1 MSLIDRGDYSIYG
14 VKKVK
19 SVSSFIKMHALKS
32 AKSRSVI
39 MKADSTTLLNFIKDN
54 QKNQFVIPIYQRL
67 YSWEKE
73 QCKELWDDIIKIGGD
88 DKMDGHFIGS
98 ILYML
103 DSITHSNNTL
113 LIIDGQ
119 QRLTTITLLLTALR
133 DHLNDEDEFLKK
145 FSYQKIEN
153 DYLIN
158 SDKDGDKKFRLILS
172 ESDKDTLLYLIDKD
186 RRKPSEL
193 SSKIVEN
200 FKLFEEWVSKNTN
213 KLETIFKG
221 LDKLMIVEIA
231 LEKGKDDPQL
241 IFESMNSKG
250 IELTQTDLIRNYIV
264 METEIEKQEGFYNK
278 YWGAME
284 EEFKQNKK
292 WFDRFVRHYLTI
304 KTREIPNVNKVYAA
318 LKDYWQKEGIGIED
332 LLKDLQKYCGYF
344 CQIVFKKEADKDLNK
359 ALGFLVDLEM
369 DVIYPLLLEL
379 YSDYK
384 GGVLSKA
391 DFIPIIAL
399 IESYICRRAVCGLG
413 TNSLNKV
420 FPSFT
425 RYIQKDEY
433 FKSLKAHFGYLT
445 EQQRFPNN
453 DEFKDRFITINFYKF
468 QKNGYFF
475 ERLENFDTK
484 EPVNTKGL
492 TVEHIMPQ
500 TLTEDTEDTEEW
512 KRDLGENFQEIHDK
526 YLHTIGNLTLTGYNP
541 EYSNKS
547 FQEKQGMEKGFKDSP
562 LRLNQDLKDLESF
575 GEEEI
580 KKRANDLVDLA
591 LKIWTYPKLDAET
604 LEKYKPKKDKKEK
617 KVYDLSSYKFGSH
630 SRELFDI
637 LSKKIKAL
645 DERITENFNQDYIS
659 YKFGKNFVDI
669 VVQSKD
675 LKLYLNMKFNELQDE
690 KNLARDMTNKGH
702 LGNGNIEVK
711 LETKENI
718 PYCLGLI
725 KQALEKQMGGR
736 NRQ

>member
-1 MSLIDRGDYSIYG
+1 
-14 VKKVK
+14 
-19 SVSSFIKMHALKS
+19 
-32 AKSRSVI
+32 
-39 MKADSTTLLNFIKDN
+39 MKADATTLLKFIKDN
-54 QKNQFVIPIYQRL
+54 QKNQLVIPIYQRL
-67 YSWEKE
+67 YSWEKK
-73 QCKELWDDIIKIGGD
+73 QCKQLWDDIIKIGGD
-88 DKMDGHFIGS
+88 DKMDGYFIGS
-98 ILYML
+98 ILYVL
-103 DSITHSNNTL
+103 DRITHSDNTL

-133 DHLNDEDEFLKK
+133 DHWSDKRKE
-145 FSYQKIEN
+145 IEN
-153 DYLIN
+153 HYLIN
-158 SDKDGDKKFRLILS
+158 SNRDGDKKFGLILS
-172 ESDKDTLLYLIDKD
+172 ESDKDTLLSLIDKD
-186 RRKPSEL
+186 KRKPSEP

-200 FKLFEEWVSKNTN
+200 FKLFEEWVSNTDE
-213 KLETIFKG
+213 LETIFKG
-221 LDKLMIVEIA
+221 LEKLMIVEIA

-264 METEIEKQEGFYNK
+264 METEIEKREVFYNK
-278 YWGAME
+278 YWRAME

-304 KTREIPNVNKVYAA
+304 KTREIPNINKVYVA
-318 LKDYWQKEGIGIED
+318 LKDYRQKEGIGIED

-344 CQIVFKKEADKDLNK
+344 CRIVFKKEDDKDLNK

-391 DFIPIIAL
+391 DFRRSIAL

-425 RYIQKDEY
+425 KHIQKDEY

-445 EQQRFPNN
+445 EKQRFPNN
-453 DEFKDRFITINFYKF
+453 DEFKDCFITIDFYHFK
-468 QKNGYFF
+468 KNRYFF
-475 ERLENFDTK
+475 ERLENFDRK
-484 EPVNTKGL
+484 ERVYTHEY
-492 TVEHIMPQ
+492 TTEHIMSQ
-500 TLTEDTEDTEEW
+500 KLKEECE
-512 KRDLGENFQEIHDK
+512 KDLGENFQEIHDK
-526 YLHTIGNLTLTGYNP
+526 YLHTIGNLTLTGYNS
-541 EYSNKS
+541 EYKNKS
-547 FQEKQGMEKGFKDSP
+547 FQKKQGMEKGFKDSP
-562 LRLNQDLKDLESF
+562 LRLNQSLRDLKSF

-580 KKRANDLVDLA
+580 KKRANDLADLA

-604 LEKYKPKKDKKEK
+604 LEKYKPKKPKKEK
-617 KVYDLSSYKFGSH
+617 KVYDLSFYKFGSH

-637 LSKKIKAL
+637 LSKGIKAL
-645 DERITENFNQDYIS
+645 DEKILEKFNKMCIS
-659 YKFGKNFVDI
+659 YKFDTNFVSI
-669 VVQSKD
+669 VP
-675 LKLYLNMKFNELQDE
+675 LKNGGLNLYLNMPFYELQDE
-690 KNLARDMTNKGH
+690 KNLAKKAKGNY
-702 LGNGNIEVK
+702 GNGDIEVK

>member
-1 MSLIDRGDYSIYG
+1 MEAY
-14 VKKVK
+14 
-19 SVSSFIKMHALKS
+19 A
-32 AKSRSVI
+32 
-39 MKADSTTLLNFIKDN
+39 TTLLNFIKDN
-54 QKNQFVIPIYQRL
+54 QKNQLVIPIYQRL

-73 QCKELWDDIIKIGGD
+73 QCKQLWDDIIKIGGN

-98 ILYML
+98 ILYVL
-103 DSITHSNNTL
+103 DGITHSNNAL

-119 QRLTTITLLLTALR
+119 QRLTTITLLLIALR
-133 DHLNDEDEFLKK
+133 DYSNDEVKRKK
-145 FSYQKIEN
+145 MES
-153 DYLIN
+153 YLIN
-158 SDKDGDKKFRLILS
+158 SGNDGDKKFRLILS
-172 ESDKDTLLYLIDKD
+172 ESDKDTLLSLIDKD
-186 RRKPSEL
+186 RRKPSEPSL
-193 SSKIVEN
+193 KIVEN
-200 FKLFEEWVSKNTN
+200 FKLFEEWIRKNTD

-221 LDKLMIVEIA
+221 LEKLMIVWIA
-231 LEKGKDDPQL
+231 LKKEKDDPQL

-250 IELTQTDLIRNYIV
+250 IELTQTDLIRNYII
-264 METEIEKQEGFYNK
+264 METEIEKQEGFYNQ
-278 YWGAME
+278 YWRAME
-284 EEFKQNKK
+284 EEFKQNEK
-292 WFDRFVRHYLTI
+292 WFDRFIRHYLTI
-304 KTREIPNVNKVYAA
+304 KTREIPNINKVYTAF
-318 LKDYWQKEGIGIED
+318 KDYWQKEGIGIED

-344 CQIVFKKEADKDLNK
+344 CRIVFKKEANKDLNK

-379 YSDYK
+379 YSDYSD
-384 GGVLSKA
+384 GVLSKA

-425 RYIQKDEY
+425 KHIQKDEY
-433 FKSLKAHFGYLT
+433 FESLKAHFGSLT
-445 EQQRFPNN
+445 NNQKFPND
-453 DEFKDRFITINFYKF
+453 DEFKDRLITIAFYNKF
-468 QKNGYFF
+468 KKKTKCFL

-484 EPVNTKGL
+484 EPVDTQKC
-492 TVEHIMPQ
+492 TTEHIMPQ
-500 TLTEDTEDTEEW
+500 KFTEEW
-512 KRDLGENFQEIHDK
+512 ERDLGENFQAIHDK

-541 EYSNKS
+541 EYRNKS
-547 FQEKQGMEKGFKDSP
+547 FQEKRDMEKGFKDSP
-562 LRLNQDLKDLESF
+562 LRLNQGLRDLKSF

-580 KKRANDLVDLA
+580 KKRANDLADLA
-591 LKIWTYPKLDAET
+591 LKIWIYPNLNAET

-617 KVYDLSSYKFGSH
+617 KVYDLNSYKFGSH

-637 LSKKIKAL
+637 LSKEIKVL
-645 DERITENFNQDYIS
+645 DEKITESFMKAYIA
-659 YKFGKNFVDI
+659 YKFKTNFVDI
-669 VVQSKD
+669 VVQTKD

-690 KNLARDMTNKGH
+690 KNLASDATNKH
-702 LGNGNIEVK
+702 HNGNGNIEVK

>member
-1 MSLIDRGDYSIYG
+1 ME
-14 VKKVK
+14 
-19 SVSSFIKMHALKS
+19 
-32 AKSRSVI
+32 AK
-39 MKADSTTLLNFIKDN
+39 ATTLLEFIRES
-54 QKNQFVIPIYQRL
+54 QTNQFVIPIYQRL
-67 YSWEKE
+67 YSWKKE
-73 QCKELWDDIIKIGGD
+73 QCEQLWDDIIKIGGN
-88 DKMDGHFIGS
+88 DKMNGHFIGS
-98 ILYML
+98 ILYVL
-103 DSITHSNNTL
+103 DGITHSNNPL

-119 QRLTTITLLLTALR
+119 QRLTTITLLLIALR
-133 DHLNDEDEFLKK
+133 DHLNDEDEFLEK
-145 FSYQKIEN
+145 FSRQKIQN
-153 DYLIN
+153 RYLIN

-172 ESDKDTLLYLIDKD
+172 ESDRDTLLSLIDKD
-186 RRKPSEL
+186 RRKPSEPSL
-193 SSKIVEN
+193 KIVEN
-200 FKLFEEWVSKNTN
+200 FKLFEEWIRKNTD

-221 LDKLMIVEIA
+221 LEKLMIVWIA

-241 IFESMNSKG
+241 IFEGMNSKG
-250 IELTQTDLIRNYIV
+250 IELTQADLIRNYIV

-278 YWGAME
+278 YWRAME

-304 KTREIPNVNKVYAA
+304 KTREIPNINKVYEAF
-318 LKDYWQKEGIGIED
+318 KDYQQKEGIEIED

-359 ALGFLVDLEM
+359 ALSFLVDLEM

-384 GGVLSKA
+384 DGVLSKQ
-391 DFIPIIAL
+391 DFISIIYL
-399 IESYICRRAVCGLG
+399 TESYICRRAVCGLG

-420 FPSFT
+420 FPSFAKH
-425 RYIQKDEY
+425 IQKDEY

-445 EQQRFPNN
+445 EKQRFPNN
-453 DEFKDRFITINFYKF
+453 DEFKKLFITIDFYHFK
-468 QKNGYFF
+468 KIKYFL
-475 ERLENFDTK
+475 ERLEKFNTE
-484 EPVNTKGL
+484 EPVDTQEC
-492 TVEHIMPQ
+492 TIEHIMPQ
-500 TLTEDTEDTEEW
+500 KLTEEW
-512 KRDLGENFQEIHDK
+512 EKDLGENFQAIHDK

-547 FQEKQGMEKGFKDSP
+547 FQEKRDMEKGFKDSP
-562 LRLNQDLKDLESF
+562 LRLNQGLRDLESF
-575 GEEEI
+575 GEERI
-580 KKRANDLVDLA
+580 KKRANDLADWA

-604 LEKYKPKKDKKEK
+604 LEEYKPKKEK

-637 LSKKIKAL
+637 LSKEIKAL
-645 DERITENFNQDYIS
+645 DEKIVENFNQDYIS
-659 YKFGKNFVDI
+659 YKFSKNFVDI
-669 VVQSKD
+669 VVQTKD

>member
-1 MSLIDRGDYSIYG
+1 MVAEATPL
-14 VKKVK
+14 
-19 SVSSFIKMHALKS
+19 LK
-32 AKSRSVI
+32 
-39 MKADSTTLLNFIKDN
+39 FIKDN
-54 QKNQFVIPIYQRL
+54 QKNQLVIPIYQRL

-73 QCKELWDDIIKIGGD
+73 QCKELWDDIIKVGGN

-98 ILYML
+98 ILYVL
-103 DSITHSNNTL
+103 DGITHSDNAL

-119 QRLTTITLLLTALR
+119 QRLTTITLLFTALR
-133 DHLNDEDEFLKK
+133 DHLNDEDEFLEK
-145 FSYQKIEN
+145 FSCQKIES

-186 RRKPSEL
+186 RRKPSEPSL
-193 SSKIVEN
+193 KIVEN
-200 FKLFEEWVSKNTN
+200 FKLFEEWVSNTN

-250 IELTQTDLIRNYIV
+250 MELTQTDLIRNYIV
-264 METEIEKQEGFYNK
+264 METEVEKREGFYNK
-278 YWGAME
+278 YWRAME
-284 EEFKQNKK
+284 EDFKQNKK
-292 WFDRFVRHYLTI
+292 LFDRFVRHYLTI
-304 KTREIPNVNKVYAA
+304 KTKIPNINKVYVA
-318 LKDYWQKEGIGIED
+318 LKDYRQKEGIGIED

-344 CQIVFKKEADKDLNK
+344 CRIVFKKEADKDLNK
-359 ALGFLVDLEM
+359 DLGFLVDLEM

-379 YSDYK
+379 YSDYSD
-384 GGVLSKA
+384 GVLSKA
-391 DFIPIIAL
+391 DFRCSIAL

-413 TNSLNKV
+413 ANSLNKV

-425 RYIQKDEY
+425 RHIQKDEY
-433 FKSLKAHFGYLT
+433 FKSLKAHFSYLT
-445 EQQRFPNN
+445 EKQRFPNN
-453 DEFKDRFITINFYKF
+453 DEFKDCFITIDFYNFKR
-468 QKNGYFF
+468 NRHFF
-475 ERLENFDTK
+475 ERLENFDRK
-484 EPVNTKGL
+484 ERVYTYEY

-500 TLTEDTEDTEEW
+500 KLEEEW
-512 KRDLGENFQEIHDK
+512 ERDLGENFQEIHNK

-547 FQEKQGMEKGFKDSP
+547 FQEKRDMEGGFKDSP
-562 LRLNQDLKDLESF
+562 LRLNQGLRGLESF
-575 GEEEI
+575 GEKEI
-580 KKRANDLVDLA
+580 EKRANDLADLA
-591 LKIWTYPKLDAET
+591 LKIWTYPNLDAET
-604 LEKYKPKKDKKEK
+604 LEKYKPKKEK
-617 KVYDLSSYKFGSH
+617 KVYDLSSYKFGSN

-637 LSKKIKAL
+637 LSKEIKAL
-645 DERITENFNQDYIS
+645 DERITEKFNKMCIS
-659 YKFGKNFVDI
+659 YKFDTNFVSI
-669 VVQSKD
+669 VP
-675 LKLYLNMKFNELQDE
+675 LKNGGLNLYLNMPFYELQDE
-690 KNLARDMTNKGH
+690 KNLARKAKGNY
-702 LGNGNIEVK
+702 GNGKIEVK

>member
-1 MSLIDRGDYSIYG
+1 
-14 VKKVK
+14 
-19 SVSSFIKMHALKS
+19 
-32 AKSRSVI
+32 
-39 MKADSTTLLNFIKDN
+39 MKAEATPLLKFIKDN
-54 QKNQFVIPIYQRL
+54 QKNQLVIPIYQRV

-73 QCKELWDDIIKIGGD
+73 QCKQLWDDIIKISGD

-98 ILYML
+98 ILYVL
-103 DSITHSNNTL
+103 DGFTHSDNTL

-133 DHLNDEDEFLKK
+133 DHCSDKRKE
-145 FSYQKIEN
+145 IEKH
-153 DYLIN
+153 YLIN

-172 ESDKDTLLYLIDKD
+172 DSDKDTLLYLIDKD
-186 RRKPSEL
+186 RRKPSES

-200 FKLFEEWVSKNTN
+200 FKLFEEWISKNTN

-221 LDKLMIVEIA
+221 LEKLIIVSIA

-250 IELTQTDLIRNYIV
+250 MELTQTDLIRNHIV
-264 METEIEKQEGFYNK
+264 METEVEKQEYFYNK
-278 YWGAME
+278 YWRAME
-284 EEFKQNKK
+284 EEFEQIEQSKKSKREDLFNK
-292 WFDRFVRHYLTI
+292 FVRHYLTI
-304 KTREIPNVNKVYAA
+304 KTGETPNIKKVYAA
-318 LKDYWQKEGIGIED
+318 FKDYRQEKGIGIED

-379 YSDYK
+379 YSDYSD
-384 GGVLSKA
+384 GVLSKA

-425 RYIQKDEY
+425 KHIQKDEY
-433 FKSLKAHFGYLT
+433 FKSLKAYFGYLT
-445 EQQRFPNN
+445 EKQRFPNN
-453 DEFKDRFITINFYKF
+453 DEFKDCFITTDFSF
-468 QKNGYFF
+468 QKKKYFF

-484 EPVNTKGL
+484 EPVNTEGL
-492 TVEHIMPQ
+492 TIEHIMPQ
-500 TLTEDTEDTEEW
+500 TLTEEW
-512 KRDLGENFQEIHDK
+512 EKDLGENFQKIHDK
-526 YLHTIGNLTLTGYNP
+526 YLHTIGNLTLTGYNQ

-547 FQEKQGMEKGFKDSP
+547 FQEKQDMEKGFKDSP
-562 LRLNQDLKDLESF
+562 LRLNQGLRDLESF

-580 KKRANDLVDLA
+580 KKRANDLADLA

-604 LEKYKPKKDKKEK
+604 LGKYKPKK
-617 KVYDLSSYKFGSH
+617 SYKFSSH

-637 LSKKIKAL
+637 LSKEIKAL
-645 DERITENFNQDYIS
+645 DERIVERFNQDYIS
-659 YKFGKNFVDI
+659 YEFSTNFVDI
-669 VVQSKD
+669 VPLNEG

-690 KNLARDMTNKGH
+690 KNLARDMTDIHH
-702 LGNGNIEVK
+702 LGNGDIEIK
-711 LETKENI
+711 LKTKENI

>member
-1 MSLIDRGDYSIYG
+1 
-14 VKKVK
+14 
-19 SVSSFIKMHALKS
+19 
-32 AKSRSVI
+32 
-39 MKADSTTLLNFIKDN
+39 MKADVTTLLNFIKDN
-54 QKNQFVIPIYQRL
+54 QKNQLVIPIYQRL

-73 QCKELWDDIIKIGGD
+73 QCKQLWDDIIKIGGN

-98 ILYML
+98 ILYVL
-103 DSITHSNNTL
+103 DDITHSDNTL

-133 DHLNDEDEFLKK
+133 DHWSDKRKEIEDH
-145 FSYQKIEN
+145 
-153 DYLIN
+153 YLIN
-158 SDKDGDKKFRLILS
+158 SDKDGDKKFKLILS
-172 ESDKDTLLYLIDKD
+172 DSDKDTLLSLIDKD
-186 RRKPSEL
+186 RRKPSKP

-200 FKLFEEWVSKNTN
+200 FKLFEEWVSNTD

-221 LDKLMIVEIA
+221 LEKLMIVYIA
-231 LEKGKDDPQL
+231 LEKEKDDPQL

-250 IELTQTDLIRNYIV
+250 MELTQTDLIRNYIV
-264 METEIEKQEGFYNK
+264 METEGEKQEGFYNK
-278 YWGAME
+278 YWRTME

-304 KTREIPNVNKVYAA
+304 KTREIPNINKVYAA
-318 LKDYWQKEGIGIED
+318 LKDYQQKDGIGIED

-344 CQIVFKKEADKDLNK
+344 CRIVSKKEDDKDLNK
-359 ALGFLVDLEM
+359 ALGFLVDLKM

-379 YSDYK
+379 YSDYSD
-384 GGVLSKA
+384 GVLSRA

-425 RYIQKDEY
+425 KHIQKDEY
-433 FKSLKAHFGYLT
+433 FKSLEAHFGYLT
-445 EQQRFPNN
+445 EKQRFPNN
-453 DEFKDRFITINFYKF
+453 DEFKDCFITINFYEFK
-468 QKNGYFF
+468 KKEYFF
-475 ERLENFDTK
+475 ERLENFERK
-484 EPVNTKGL
+484 ERVYTHEY
-492 TVEHIMPQ
+492 TTEHIMPQ
-500 TLTEDTEDTEEW
+500 TLTEEW
-512 KRDLGENFQEIHDK
+512 ERDLGENFKEIHDK
-526 YLHTIGNLTLTGYNP
+526 YLHTIGNLTLTGYNG

-547 FQEKQGMEKGFKDSP
+547 FQEKRDMEKGFKQSP
-562 LRLNQDLKDLESF
+562 VELNQGLRDLESF

-580 KKRANDLVDLA
+580 KKRANDLADLA

-604 LEKYKPKKDKKEK
+604 LEKYKPKKNKKEK

-637 LSKKIKAL
+637 LSKEIKAL

-659 YKFGKNFVDI
+659 YKFDKNFVDI
-669 VVQSKD
+669 VVQTRD
-675 LKLYLNMKFNELQDE
+675 LKLYLNMKFNELQDA

-702 LGNGNIEVK
+702 LGNGDIEVK

>member
-1 MSLIDRGDYSIYG
+1 MESD
-14 VKKVK
+14 
-19 SVSSFIKMHALKS
+19 A
-32 AKSRSVI
+32 
-39 MKADSTTLLNFIKDN
+39 TTLLKFIKDN
-54 QKNQFVIPIYQRL
+54 QKNQLVIPIYQRL

-73 QCKELWDDIIKIGGD
+73 QCKQLWDDIIKIGGN

-98 ILYML
+98 ILYVL
-103 DSITHSNNTL
+103 DRITHSNNAL

-133 DHLNDEDEFLKK
+133 DHWSDKRKEIEDH
-145 FSYQKIEN
+145 
-153 DYLIN
+153 YLIN
-158 SDKDGDKKFRLILS
+158 SNKDGDKKFRLILS

-186 RRKPSEL
+186 RRKPSEP

-200 FKLFEEWVSKNTN
+200 FKLFEEWIRKNTN
-213 KLETIFKG
+213 QLETIFKG
-221 LDKLMIVEIA
+221 LEKLMIVEIA

-250 IELTQTDLIRNYIV
+250 IGLTQTDLIRNYIV

-278 YWGAME
+278 YWRAME
-284 EEFKQNKK
+284 EEFKQNEK
-292 WFDRFVRHYLTI
+292 WFDRFVRHYVTI
-304 KTREIPNVNKVYAA
+304 KTREIPNINKIYVA
-318 LKDYWQKEGIGIED
+318 LKDYRQKEGIAIED

-359 ALGFLVDLEM
+359 ALGFLVDLDM

-379 YSDYK
+379 YSDYSDYSD
-384 GGVLSKA
+384 GVLSKA

-425 RYIQKDEY
+425 KHIQKNEY

-445 EQQRFPNN
+445 EKQRFPKN
-453 DEFKDRFITINFYKF
+453 DEFKNLFITIDFYKF
-468 QKNGYFF
+468 KKNRYFF
-475 ERLENFDTK
+475 ERLENFDRK
-484 EPVNTKGL
+484 ERVYTHEY
-492 TVEHIMPQ
+492 TTEHIMPQ
-500 TLTEDTEDTEEW
+500 HLTEEW
-512 KRDLGENFQEIHDK
+512 ERDLGENFQEIHNK

-547 FQEKQGMEKGFKDSP
+547 FQEKRDMEKGFKDSP
-562 LRLNQDLKDLESF
+562 LRLNQGLRDLKFF

-580 KKRANDLVDLA
+580 KKRANDLADLA

-637 LSKKIKAL
+637 LSKEIKAL
-645 DERITENFNQDYIS
+645 DERITESFNQDYIS
-659 YKFGKNFVDI
+659 YKFDKNFVDI
-669 VVQSKD
+669 VVQTKD

-702 LGNGNIEVK
+702 LGNGDIEVK

-718 PYCLGLI
+718 LYCLGLI

>member
-1 MSLIDRGDYSIYG
+1 MEADKNTLL
-14 VKKVK
+14 K
-19 SVSSFIKMHALKS
+19 FIK
-32 AKSRSVI
+32 V
-39 MKADSTTLLNFIKDN
+39 N
-54 QKNQFVIPIYQRL
+54 QKNQLVIPIYQRV

-73 QCKELWDDIIKIGGD
+73 QCKQLWDDIIKIGGN

-98 ILYML
+98 ILYVL
-103 DSITHSNNTL
+103 DGITHSDNAL

-119 QRLTTITLLLTALR
+119 QRLTTITLLLIALR
-133 DHLNDEDEFLKK
+133 NHLSDEVKRKE
-145 FSYQKIEN
+145 IEKH
-153 DYLIN
+153 YLIN

-172 ESDKDTLLYLIDKD
+172 ESDKDTLLSLIDKD
-186 RRKPSEL
+186 RRKPSEP

-200 FKLFEEWVSKNTN
+200 FKLFEEWISKNTN

-221 LDKLMIVEIA
+221 LEKLMIVEIA

-278 YWGAME
+278 YWRAME

-292 WFDRFVRHYLTI
+292 WFDRFVRHYVTI
-304 KTREIPNVNKVYAA
+304 KTREIPNTNKVYAA
-318 LKDYWQKEGIGIED
+318 LKDYRQKEGIGIED

-344 CQIVFKKEADKDLNK
+344 CQIVFKKETDKIDEDLNK

-379 YSDYK
+379 YSDFIDE
-384 GGVLSKA
+384 VLSND
-391 DFIPIIAL
+391 DFKSSIAL

-425 RYIQKDEY
+425 KHIQKDEY

-445 EQQRFPNN
+445 EKQRFPNN
-453 DEFKDRFITINFYKF
+453 DEFKKLFITIDFYHFK
-468 QKNGYFF
+468 KNRYFF
-475 ERLENFDTK
+475 ERLEKFDTN

-500 TLTEDTEDTEEW
+500 KLTEEW
-512 KRDLGENFQEIHDK
+512 ERDLGENFKEIHNK
-526 YLHTIGNLTLTGYNP
+526 YLHTIGNLTLTGYNS

-547 FQEKQGMEKGFKDSP
+547 FQEKRGMEKGFKNSP
-562 LRLNQDLKDLESF
+562 LRLNQGLRDDLKSF

-580 KKRANDLVDLA
+580 KKRANDLADLA
-591 LKIWTYPKLDAET
+591 LEIWTYPNLNAET

-637 LSKKIKAL
+637 LSKGIKAL
-645 DERITENFNQDYIS
+645 DEKIVENFNQDYIS
-659 YKFGKNFVDI
+659 YKFSKNFVDI
-669 VVQSKD
+669 VVQTKD

-702 LGNGNIEVK
+702 LGNGDIEVK